1 MPSPSED
8 SRPAG
13 DTHRTRLLEAA
24 QALLRER
31 AYGNITARDL
41 VAASNTNLGSIG
53 YHFGSKE
60 ALLNEAIGL
69 ALEEWAEAVGRAIR
83 GDTRGG
89 LPALMARSLRV
100 VLDEHE
106 SIRPYYHAF
115 IEALARSARSP
126 ELRRQL
132 AAHYNRQRDR
142 VAGWIEESLA
152 DALEP
157 QEARHLASLLIGT
170 ADGMLIQA
178 FVDAQDTPTS
188 DELTTATAN
197 AVAAGEAVAAATK
210 RPRPSR
216 VGHGAS
222 QRDSGRSPIQ

>member
-1 MPSPSED
+1 MSSTT
-8 SRPAG
+8 R

-24 QALLRER
+24 QTLLRER
-31 AYGNITARDL
+31 EYGNITARDL

-69 ALEEWAEAVGRAIR
+69 ALEDWAEAIGRAIR
-83 GDTRGG
+83 GDTRAG
-89 LPALMARSLRV
+89 LPALMASSLRS
-100 VLDEHE
+100 VLDEYD

-142 VAGWIEESLA
+142 VAGWIADSLGGT
-152 DALEP
+152 LEHH
-157 QEARHLASLLIGT
+157 EARHLASLLIGT
-170 ADGMLIQA
+170 ADGMLIQS
-178 FVDAQDTPTS
+178 FIDADDTPTS
-188 DELTTATAN
+188 RELAIATSKAF
-197 AVAAGEAVAAATK
+197 AAAPNQ
-210 RPRPSR
+210 PRPTP
-216 VGHGAS
+216 
-222 QRDSGRSPIQ
+222 QP